1 MKKSIQ
7 VLLAVVAALSLANCT
22 TETRVIEVTRYVPSK
37 PSAPKKKTPGPSE
50 FKVVNSYD
58 NQRL

>member
-7 VLLAVVAALSLANCT
+7 VLLAVVATLSLANCT

-37 PSAPKKKTPGPSE
+37 PAPKKTPGPSE